1 MVLKIQNGFLIK
13 SLQGRYYFFQLR
25 KNRKL
30 VCSIFDNKNKK
41 NRSMLLVEDERIIDF
56 AADIDEEDRIHL
68 IYINNEGHLTH
79 YTFKNEENEK
89 PKKEYITKL
98 DTRSNIYSNLNFKLQ
113 KNNIIILYSCSNVI
127 NPNIW
132 SIHQII
138 KSEKIKKS
146 TVINTISEKF
156 FSPFFMDLDNL
167 GNIHLIYRAKDINSN
182 HIYYTYYNVYINK
195 WNPTPEK
202 ISTLNNDNIFPY
214 LFIDTQNN
222 IHILWEELINKDYI
236 LKSKMLSL
244 TKSNNFKWVSTSIPT
259 IRNCAYIPIMLEENG
274 ILKIIFSD
282 GEKIKCICSPD
293 YGLSWKYEKEATA
306 ENENMYFIFFR
317 NNSSN
322 FNEKNKINN
331 IYVKLDNSISFYF
344 SEIQEDF
351 NTAEKREID
360 KVQKEETN
368 KETDEEK
375 FSSVEDSALE
385 SFKKETEIKIEEIS
399 NYIKDNINI
408 LYSKTSSLES
418 KIEEIKEI
426 LNKNEK
432 KKRFGLFK

>member
-1 MVLKIQNGFLIK
+1 
-13 SLQGRYYFFQLR
+13 
-25 KNRKL
+25 
-30 VCSIFDNKNKK
+30 
-41 NRSMLLVEDERIIDF
+41 
-56 AADIDEEDRIHL
+56 
-68 IYINNEGHLTH
+68 
-79 YTFKNEENEK
+79 
-89 PKKEYITKL
+89 
-98 DTRSNIYSNLNFKLQ
+98 
-113 KNNIIILYSCSNVI
+113 
-127 NPNIW
+127 
-132 SIHQII
+132 
-138 KSEKIKKS
+138 
-146 TVINTISEKF
+146 
-156 FSPFFMDLDNL
+156 
-167 GNIHLIYRAKDINSN
+167 
-182 HIYYTYYNVYINK
+182 
-195 WNPTPEK
+195 
-202 ISTLNNDNIFPY
+202 
-214 LFIDTQNN
+214 
-222 IHILWEELINKDYI
+222 
-236 LKSKMLSL
+236 
-244 TKSNNFKWVSTSIPT
+244 
-259 IRNCAYIPIMLEENG
+259 MLEENG